1 MSNTEVKPYDI
12 VVCFHDGQT
21 MIFRNVNGFRHIIN
35 DNVWKITTNNEDCSY
50 VDDRSVRFIGHKYV
64 WDKMKSDNTI
74 KVEEEQPVPSYIP
87 GARTCRN
94 CYHQGLCDSYYRF
107 KDSSYAEICADYK
120 KDF

>member
-1 MSNTEVKPYDI
+1 MSSKYDI
-12 VVCFHDGQT
+12 AVAFDDGQV
-21 MIFRNVNGFRHIIN
+21 MIFKQIDGFKYFPESETWRIITCGGDYSFIN
-35 DNVWKITTNNEDCSY
+35 AHN
-50 VDDRSVRFIGHKYV
+50 VRFIGHKYV

-94 CYHQGLCDSYYRF
+94 CYHQGLCNSYDRF